1 MGGSAGKRVVHRQA
15 VLDEVAG
22 RWPLP
27 EPHLASAP
35 VHESIAA
42 PSTCGL
48 HCVVTTTDRAGRLAD
63 RSLVR
68 SLGWAR
74 HTLVRFDVRGDVT
87 VVVPDA
93 SSTSSITTQGHLRL
107 PLAVRRRS
115 RIGAGTRVLVVAWPE
130 NDSLVLCTPDVI
142 HEMLL
147 GRTLGIGVHRGSP
160 Q

>member
-1 MGGSAGKRVVHRQA
+1 MDGSSGKRVVHRRA
-15 VLDEVAG
+15 VLDELAG
-22 RWPLP
+22 RWSLR

-35 VHESIAA
+35 VQELIAA
-42 PSTCGL
+42 PSTDGL

-63 RSLVR
+63 RSSVR

-74 HTLVRFDVRGDVT
+74 HMLVRFDFRGDVI

-115 RIGAGTRVLVVAWPE
+115 RIGAGSRVLVVGWPE

-142 HEMLL
+142 HEMIL
-147 GRTLGIGVHRGSP
+147 GRTLGMGVHHVCP